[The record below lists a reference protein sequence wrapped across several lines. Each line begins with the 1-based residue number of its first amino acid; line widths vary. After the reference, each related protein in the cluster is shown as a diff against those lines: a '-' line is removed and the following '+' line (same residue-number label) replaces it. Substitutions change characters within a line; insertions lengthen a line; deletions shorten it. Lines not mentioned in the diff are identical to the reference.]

1 MWQQPPSQGLL
12 HIKKNKKAAKGPGI
26 EVDVDGITPSP
37 PPHPPSTNPSFY
49 ITMLCPYQSMQAR
62 DVDWLQ

>member
-37 PPHPPSTNPSFY
+37 PPILHQLTLHF
-49 ITMLCPYQSMQAR
+49 T
-62 DVDWLQ
+62 